1 MTAVQEMEATTSLG
15 SDFWSEGMEAW
26 PKLTGRQEPHHLVAT
41 PGDWSLGEK
50 TITLMERI
58 RHPLMPWQGGAV
70 RLIEATTA
78 EGRWTHTDGVLICTR
93 QNGKSEL
100 VSAVIIRRTM
110 LSGQKVF
117 YTAQRWKTA
126 KEMYERTLA
135 MIWSRPSLRRRI
147 VKKTCSQ
154 GEGVL
159 VFDNGGTVTFT
170 TRSPDTGRGLTK
182 LDLAVYDEAYN
193 LSEGEMSAL
202 NYAQDAAEDPQ
213 TLYVSSA
220 VNADEMP
227 KGEVLSGLRR
237 QALSGDDPQMFL
249 IEYMAPE
256 DMDRMDEAT
265 WKYANPSY
273 GVIKTAEKIRK
284 NMRGMATD
292 RGRLAFDVDA
302 LGRGVWFEERV
313 AADEFGPEIDLDV
326 WGQLVD
332 RSPVRAG
339 HFVLAVEATP
349 DEKFA
354 SIAQGVKT
362 ATGVHAQVIYHG
374 PFDRAEVVSRIK
386 SVKARETPTAVLLDP
401 KSAAGAFRIPL
412 EDAGI
417 EVTSMTLTH
426 VKEACRDFLVQVREG
441 KATHDDDPRLVSA
454 LEQARL
460 REFSDGSKAW
470 ERHSGEVSQ
479 LVALTHATWGVSA
492 FKPQVVNAAPLKS
505 VPAVPVGSGASWQ
518 SMSF

>member
-1 MTAVQEMEATTSLG
+1 MLLG
-15 SDFWSEGMEAW
+15 N
-26 PKLTGRQEPHHLVAT
+26 QEPRVKCWPASGVVFDAADSAL
-41 PGDWSLGEK
+41 DWSVVAGRE
-50 TITLMERI
+50 
-58 RHPLMPWQGGAV
+58 LMPWQELVV
-70 RLIEATTA
+70 RQGMAQQRDASWAAFEV
-78 EGRWTHTDGVLICTR
+78 GVEVSR
-93 QNGKSEL
+93 QNGKNGSIEAVEL
-100 VSAVIIRRTM
+100 AWMIDEPGISILHTAHDFQTALESMAKLEDLFRANPLLEEEHDPKPRYGNGKESIRLNNGSVIRFRTRTKSGGRGFSVDRLVIDEAMILSSASLAALMPLLTTAPNPQIWYLGSAADVEAHQSDCVKWHSLRKRA
-110 LSGQKVF
+110 LSDNPGSLCWLEWSAPECP
-117 YTAQRWKTA
+117 TDASD
-126 KEMYERTLA
+126 EERTEWREDRA
-135 MIWSRPSLRRRI
+135 NW
-147 VKKTCSQ
+147 
-154 GEGVL
+154 
-159 VFDNGGTVTFT
+159 
-170 TRSPDTGRGLTK
+170 
-182 LDLAVYDEAYN
+182 
-193 LSEGEMSAL
+193 
-202 NYAQDAAEDPQ
+202 AA
-213 TLYVSSA
+213 
-220 VNADEMP
+220 
-227 KGEVLSGLRR
+227 
-237 QALSGDDPQMFL
+237 
-249 IEYMAPE
+249 
-256 DMDRMDEAT
+256 
-265 WKYANPSY
+265 ANPALGY
-273 GVIKTAEKIRK
+273 LLTERYIIDE
-284 NMRGMATD
+284 
-292 RGRLAFDVDA
+292 LAAFSDA
-302 LGRGVWFEERV
+302 LDQWEVERLSVGRWPTDVGS
-313 AADEFGPEIDLDV
+313 AAAHVPEIDLEV

-349 DEKFA
+349 DEQFA

-374 PFDRAEVVSRIK
+374 PFDRAEVVSRIRA
-386 SVKARETPTAVLLDP
+386 VKARETPTAVLLDP
-401 KSAAGAFRIPL
+401 KSAAGAFQIPL